1 MRALLT
7 NLAQDFSPAA
17 FSRQRLAD
25 EVACLLSVLLA
36 IALAHGLGVRNVGW
50 AAFSAYIVF
59 RLPLADSLVRGGLR
73 LAGTLAGVSL
83 AWLLA
88 PVLLPSTALLSLAL
102 ALVGVVSLYQAL
114 SGRCGYGWLLAGLSF
129 AMVLVDGMSD
139 ASISVADFARS
150 RFAEVGIGAG
160 VSILVSAAAGMM
172 MPLQASGATLADD
185 VPGAAPLTAPRTALA
200 DALSAAP
207 LTTPRTAL
215 WHASQGALALAL
227 IPWVYAAWQPQELSQ
242 SSITILAVMMV
253 PATAQ
258 VDPARSVTLRVR
270 HRLLGCV
277 AGGALATMFLLLS
290 HASNLG
296 MLAAASLGVLIGR
309 HIENGRLGLDYAGNQ
324 FALAFLVVLVADS
337 YSPLQASSAVERLA
351 GVLLGIALLEPVRL
365 LFKLLLRQAHPA
377 GQPGR

>member
-150 RFAEVGIGAG
+150 RLAEVGIGAG

-172 MPLQASGATLADD
+172 MPLQANGATLADA
-185 VPGAAPLTAPRTALA
+185 VPGAPLTAPRA
-200 DALSAAP
+200 
-207 LTTPRTAL
+207 AL
-215 WHASQGALALAL
+215 WHALQGALALAL

-290 HASNLG
+290 HTSALG

-377 GQPGR
+377 RQPGR